1 METEIIDFNSLNIP
15 YEELRKDWTKYN
27 SLISYDSNMFN
38 NIWKDWINKFNI
50 DTNDIFINTFVLNF
64 REFITKDK
72 FIDKTYKRIQCHF
85 NKIDDNTLVIKGL
98 NGEGRKNIHKLCDK
112 IGLHHQSIHVGKKN
126 KHLYIYKPE
135 IWLWEFTIRNPYS
148 ENDSV
153 YLQREQIRENRLSKK
168 YCSICNTTGLN
179 TTLFHSVYLS
189 GYYCE
194 DCLDIESDG
203 EGGALSDHKFEPVY

>member
-50 DTNDIFINTFVLNF
+50 DTNDIFINTFVSNF

-72 FIDKTYKRIQCHF
+72 FIDKICKSIQCHF
-85 NKIDDNTLVIKGL
+85 NKLNDKTLIVKGL
-98 NGEGRKNIHKLCDK
+98 NSEARKSIHKLCDK
-112 IGLHHQSIHVGKKN
+112 LGLHHQSINTGKKN

-153 YLQREQIRENRLSKK
+153 YLQREQMRENRLSKK
-168 YCSICNTTGLN
+168 YCSICNTIGLN
-179 TTLFHSVYLS
+179 IFIS
-189 GYYCE
+189 
-194 DCLDIESDG
+194 
-203 EGGALSDHKFEPVY
+203 